1 MGDPRFKHPFTC
13 IVAGPT
19 GCGKSQFVARLLRT
33 KESTITPVPDRVVF
47 HYAEWQPL
55 YERLENFVEFR
66 QGLPDVDSFD
76 PRQKNLLVLDDAM
89 GVLDKKKI
97 ASLFTEKSH
106 HRNLS
111 VIYVVQNLFE
121 KGPESRTVGLNAHYL
136 VVFKNP
142 RDASQI
148 SHLARQMYPGRG
160 KYVQE
165 AFARATSKPY
175 GYLLVDARQET
186 PEHLRLR
193 TKIFPGELQVVYV
206 RKV

>member
-33 KESTITPVPDRVVF
+33 KDSTISPVPDRVVF
-47 HYAEWQPL
+47 HYTEWQPL
-55 YERLENFVEFR
+55 YERLEKFVEFQ

-89 GVLDKKKI
+89 GVVDKKKI

-121 KGPESRTVGLNAHYL
+121 KGPESRTVSLNAHY
-136 VVFKNP
+136 
-142 RDASQI
+142 
-148 SHLARQMYPGRG
+148 G
-160 KYVQE
+160 KE
-165 AFARATSKPY
+165 P
-175 GYLLVDARQET
+175 
-186 PEHLRLR
+186 P
-193 TKIFPGELQVVYV
+193 P
-206 RKV
+206 

>member
-33 KESTITPVPDRVVF
+33 KDSTISPVPDRMVF
-47 HYAEWQPL
+47 HYTEWQPL
-55 YERLENFVEFR
+55 YERLEKFVELQ

-89 GVLDKKKI
+89 GVVDKKKI

-121 KGPESRTVGLNAHYL
+121 KGPESRTVSLNAHYM
-136 VVFKNP
+136 VIFKNP

-160 KYVQE
+160 KYLQE
-165 AFARATSKPY
+165 AFVHATSKPY

-193 TKIFPGELQVVYV
+193 TKIFPGQLQTVYV

>member
-1 MGDPRFKHPFTC
+1 
-13 IVAGPT
+13 
-19 GCGKSQFVARLLRT
+19 
-33 KESTITPVPDRVVF
+33 
-47 HYAEWQPL
+47 
-55 YERLENFVEFR
+55 
-66 QGLPDVDSFD
+66 
-76 PRQKNLLVLDDAM
+76 M
-89 GVLDKKKI
+89 GVVDKKKI
-97 ASLFTEKSH
+97 TSLFTENSH

-121 KGPESRTVGLNAHYL
+121 KGPESRTVSLNAHYM
-136 VVFKNP
+136 VIFKNP

-160 KYVQE
+160 KYLQE
-165 AFARATSKPY
+165 AFAHATSKPY

-193 TKIFPGELQVVYV
+193 MNIFLGQLQTVNV